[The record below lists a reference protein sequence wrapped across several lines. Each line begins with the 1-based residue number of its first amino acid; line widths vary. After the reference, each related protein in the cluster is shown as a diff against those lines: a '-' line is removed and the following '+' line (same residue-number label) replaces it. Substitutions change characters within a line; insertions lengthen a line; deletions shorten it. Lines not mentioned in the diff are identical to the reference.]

1 MKKLKNQKRILIV
14 TERWYPDTF
23 GGSERLAFEQLHG
36 LEEAG
41 YRVDVF
47 VATNLNALPLEEHSS
62 AHTTLFRAPAA
73 PSLPANQLISI
84 NLLSRKTLAHLLT
97 KNQYDAILC
106 HHPQI
111 GSVVVQ
117 FMEATIN
124 MHTPILYFF
133 HSSQAQEIRVDG
145 PNRWYPGRMFWNEFV
160 AQYVARKEETILA
173 AAAKIFYFSQ
183 FSGQVLNELNPEAFE
198 KAELLHPGIETS
210 LYDDIFEKR
219 LQRRDPD
226 SSVLSLFT
234 IRRLTKRMGIHGLIR
249 VLTEK
254 DHDNAMRLRIAGNGP
269 LRTTLEELI
278 RSGKKEAAIRLL
290 GSISMKE
297 LREEFVR
304 ADAFV
309 LPTIALE
316 GFGIATLEAMLS
328 GVPVIATN
336 AGATPELL
344 RDVEPRLIADGS
356 SPETLYQTLLWFS
369 QLSIEQQEA
378 IGKRCRAI
386 ALKKYSRDGMN
397 QAIVAAIKKLRR

>member
-1 MKKLKNQKRILIV
+1 MKKQKRILIV

-23 GGSERLAFEQLHG
+23 GGSERLAFEQLSG

-41 YRVDVF
+41 FLVDVF
-47 VATNLNALPLEEHSS
+47 IGTNIQGLSTHERFSEQV
-62 AHTTLFRAPAA
+62 TLFRAPAA
-73 PSLPANQLISI
+73 PSVPANQLISI
-84 NLLSRKTLAHLLT
+84 NLLSRNTLARLLT

-111 GSVVVQ
+111 GAMTVQ

-124 MHTPILYFF
+124 AHTPILYFF

-160 AQYVARKEETILA
+160 AQYVSRKEEIILTA
-173 AAAKIFYFSQ
+173 ASKIFYFSQ
-183 FSGQVLNELNPEAFE
+183 FSGEILHNLNPSAFE
-198 KAELLHPGIETS
+198 KGEILHPGIETS

-226 SSVLSLFT
+226 SSILSLFT

-249 VLTEK
+249 VLGKE
-254 DHDNAMRLRIAGNGP
+254 DRGNEMQLRIAGDGP
-269 LRTTLEELI
+269 LRETL
-278 RSGKKEAAIRLL
+278 SGMIKADHKEQSIQLL

-328 GVPVIATN
+328 GVPVIATD

-344 RDVEPRLIADGS
+344 RDVDPRLIADGS
-356 SPETLYQTLLWFS
+356 SPEALYQTLLWFS
-369 QLSIEQQEA
+369 KLSIEQQEA

-397 QAIVAAIKKLRR
+397 EQIVKMINQL

>member
-1 MKKLKNQKRILIV
+1 MKKQKCILIV

-23 GGSERLAFEQLHG
+23 GGSERLAFEQLSG

-41 YRVDVF
+41 FIVDICIG
-47 VATNLNALPLEEHSS
+47 TNIQGLPTQERFSEQV
-62 AHTTLFRAPAA
+62 TLFRAPAA
-73 PSLPANQLISI
+73 PSIPANQLISI
-84 NLLSRKTLAHLLT
+84 NILNRNTLARLLT

-111 GSVVVQ
+111 GAMTVQ

-124 MHTPILYFF
+124 AHTPILYFF

-160 AQYVARKEETILA
+160 AQYVSRKEQTILA
-173 AAAKIFYFSQ
+173 AASKIFYFSG
-183 FSGQVLNELNPEAFE
+183 FSGQILSELNPDAFE

-226 SSVLSLFT
+226 SSVVSLFT

-254 DHDNAMRLRIAGNGP
+254 DQENTMQLRIAGSGP
-269 LRTTLEELI
+269 LKATLEELI
-278 RSGKKEAAIRLL
+278 RSGNKASAIRLL

-297 LREEFVR
+297 LREEFIH

-328 GVPVIATN
+328 GVPVIATD

-344 RDVEPRLIADGS
+344 RDVDPRLIADGS
-356 SPETLYQTLLWFS
+356 SPEALYQTLLWFS
-369 QLSIEQQEA
+369 QLSIDEQEA

-386 ALKKYSRDGMN
+386 ALKKYSLDGMN
-397 QAIVAAIKKLRR
+397 QKMITAIKKLRR

>member
-1 MKKLKNQKRILIV
+1 MKKQKRILVV

-41 YRVDVF
+41 FLVDIC
-47 VATNLNALPLEEHSS
+47 VATNLNALPIHEQLSDQ
-62 AHTTLFRAPAA
+62 TTVFRAPAA
-73 PSLPANQLISI
+73 PSMPASQLISI
-84 NLLSRKTLAHLLT
+84 NLLIRNTLARLLT
-97 KNQYDAILC
+97 KNQYDTIIC

-111 GSVVVQ
+111 GAMTVQ

-124 MHTPILYFF
+124 AQTPILYFF

-160 AQYVARKEETILA
+160 AQYVERKEVTILA
-173 AAAKIFYFSQ
+173 AAAKIFYFSG
-183 FSGQVLNELNPEAFE
+183 FSGRVLSELNPEAFA

-254 DHDNAMRLRIAGNGP
+254 DRVGGMQLRIAGSGP
-269 LRTTLEELI
+269 LKPTLEELI
-278 RSGKKEAAIRLL
+278 HSGHKSSTIHLL

-328 GVPVIATN
+328 GVPVIATD

-344 RDVEPRLIADGS
+344 FDVDPRLIAEGS
-356 SPETLYQTLLWFS
+356 SPEALYQTLLWFS
-369 QLSIEQQEA
+369 QLSIDQQEA

-397 QAIVAAIKKLRR
+397 QAILAAIKKLRR